1 MKDFLFGLDG
11 PAKFDEDLELLTTVY
26 DNVELSILRSV
37 LEGEKIPYMIRER
50 GSGSSVR
57 IITGFTMYGTDVFVP
72 KTIVEQAKEVLEA
85 YRNAEPIA
93 DDVSTEDSSVEDIE
107 P

>member
-11 PAKFDEDLELLTTVY
+11 SAKFDENLELLTTVY

-37 LEGEKIPYMIRER
+37 LEGENVPYMTRER

-57 IITGFTMYGTDVFVP
+57 IIAGYSMFGTDIFVP
-72 KTIVEQAKEVLEA
+72 KAVFERAQEVLEA
-85 YRNAEPIA
+85 YRNAELI
-93 DDVSTEDSSVEDIE
+93 EDENAVDLPEED

>member
-11 PAKFDEDLELLTTVY
+11 SAKHDENLELLTTVY
-26 DNVELSILRSV
+26 DNVELSVLRSV
-37 LEGEKIPYMIRER
+37 LEGENIPYMIRER

-57 IITGFTMYGTDVFVP
+57 IITGFTMFGTDIFVP
-72 KTIVEQAKEVLEA
+72 KAIIEQAKEVLDA
-85 YRNAEPIA
+85 YQNATFVEEEPLNG
-93 DDVSTEDSSVEDIE
+93 EGNEE

>member
-11 PAKFDEDLELLTTVY
+11 PAKYDEDLELLTTVY
-26 DNVELSILRSV
+26 DNVELSVLRSV

-72 KTIVEQAKEVLEA
+72 KTIIGQAKEILEA
-85 YRNAEPIA
+85 YQNAEPIF
-93 DDVSTEDSSVEDIE
+93 DDVPEETSEGEDTL
-107 P
+107 

>member
-11 PAKFDEDLELLTTVY
+11 SAKHDENLELLTTVY
-26 DNVELSILRSV
+26 DNVELSVLRSV
-37 LEGEKIPYMIRER
+37 LEGENIPYMIRER

-72 KTIVEQAKEVLEA
+72 KAIIEQAKEVLDA
-85 YRNAEPIA
+85 YQNAEF
-93 DDVSTEDSSVEDIE
+93 VEEELPEGEGNEE

>member
-11 PAKFDEDLELLTTVY
+11 SAKHDENLELLTTVY
-26 DNVELSILRSV
+26 HNVELSVLRSI
-37 LEGEKIPYMIRER
+37 LEGENIPYLARER

-57 IITGFTMYGTDVFVP
+57 IITGFSMFGTDIFVP
-72 KTIVEQAKEVLEA
+72 KAIIEQAKEVLEA
-85 YRNAEPIA
+85 YRSAAPAEEGAAPEGE
-93 DDVSTEDSSVEDIE
+93 SEDE

>member
-1 MKDFLFGLDG
+1 MKDFLFGFDG
-11 PAKFDEDLELLTTVY
+11 PAKYDENLELLTTVY
-26 DNVELSILRSV
+26 DNVELSVLRSV

-72 KTIVEQAKEVLEA
+72 KTIIGQAKEILEA
-85 YRNAEPIA
+85 YQNAEPIF
-93 DDVSTEDSSVEDIE
+93 DDAPEETPEGEDT

>member
-11 PAKFDEDLELLTTVY
+11 SAKHDENLELLTTVY
-26 DNVELSILRSV
+26 DNVELSVLRSI
-37 LEGEKIPYMIRER
+37 LEGEGIPYMIRER

-57 IITGFTMYGTDVFVP
+57 IITGFTMFGTDVFVP
-72 KTIVEQAKEVLEA
+72 KAAIEQANEILEA
-85 YRNAEPIA
+85 YRTAPVEEGEAPDGEAE
-93 DDVSTEDSSVEDIE
+93 DE